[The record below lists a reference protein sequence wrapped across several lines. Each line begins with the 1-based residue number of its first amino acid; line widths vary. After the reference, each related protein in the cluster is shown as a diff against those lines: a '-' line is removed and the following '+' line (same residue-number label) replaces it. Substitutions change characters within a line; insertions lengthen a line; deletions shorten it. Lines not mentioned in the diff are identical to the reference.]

1 MQIRKGRNRN
11 VNVTVTNTDVATR
24 LASLEQPFSIF
35 SPGLAGIAKNEAY
48 VSDGVLLRTLARGD
62 ANLVLRN
69 ILLRLRNKDEWDAFL
84 QDLHDV
90 FPTMEFDVKFIQET
104 DEYIDVNVKTNG
116 EWVPIELAGTG
127 VLQAAQIL
135 SYIHSFDPA
144 IVVLDEPDFHLHP
157 NNQRLLCALLR
168 RIAEE
173 RETQVL
179 LTTHSR
185 HVVDALGSA
194 ANFLWVRDA
203 TVDHATRDDEIGI
216 LLDIGALD
224 VKERVTTEGTK
235 VVVLTEDEKTKG
247 LESVLDSSGF
257 DMKATVVL
265 PYFGAT
271 TIKNLRPLV
280 NMIVSS
286 NPTAK
291 IVLHRDRGYL
301 TDQEAEDWA
310 RQVRALNVE
319 PFLTDGTDV
328 EACFLEPA
336 HLATLNSSC
345 DKEEF
350 EHMISKVAANIEPKL
365 IERFV
370 NGRVEIERRNG
381 NYGRLNVGQLAAEA
395 PTKIAQ
401 NPIRFRHGK
410 TMLAGVRQEFRIRYS
425 ENLRDIR
432 PTEYLEN
439 DTLQTVARKVFRKER
454 SKA

>member
-1 MQIRKGRNRN
+1 MVQI
-11 VNVTVTNTDVATR
+11 
-24 LASLEQPFSIF
+24 
-35 SPGLAGIAKNEAY
+35 
-48 VSDGVLLRTLARGD
+48 
-62 ANLVLRN
+62 
-69 ILLRLRNKDEWDAFL
+69 
-84 QDLHDV
+84 
-90 FPTMEFDVKFIQET
+90 
-104 DEYIDVNVKTNG
+104 
-116 EWVPIELAGTG
+116 TG
-127 VLQAAQIL
+127 
-135 SYIHSFDPA
+135 SGH
-144 IVVLDEPDFHLHP
+144 
-157 NNQRLLCALLR
+157 
-168 RIAEE
+168 
-173 RETQVL
+173 
-179 LTTHSR
+179 
-185 HVVDALGSA
+185 
-194 ANFLWVRDA
+194 
-203 TVDHATRDDEIGI
+203 DDEIGI

-247 LESVLDSSGF
+247 LKSVLDSSGF
-257 DMKATVVL
+257 DMRATVVL

-291 IVLHRDRGYL
+291 IVLHRDRDYL

-310 RQVRALNVE
+310 KQVRALNVE

-336 HLATLNSSC
+336 HLAALNSSC

-350 EHMISKVAANIEPKL
+350 EQIISKVASDIEPKL

-410 TMLAGVRQEFRIRYS
+410 TMLAAVRQEFRIRYS

-439 DTLQTVARKVFRKER
+439 DTLHTVARKVFRKER
-454 SKA
+454 SKV